1 MRPHDEAV
9 WRRLRGRAWSEG
21 ARAPEWPAGVH
32 ALSDEGLRLLGL
44 DGKGQLYWDG
54 KPLEVR
60 RRPGLTWRQKLV
72 AGAVTA
78 AAIAGGVNGT
88 VQAVSAGTEYG
99 CKHGWWT
106 AGCAPRTIEAAPD
119 GRR

>member
-1 MRPHDEAV
+1 MRPHDEAA
-9 WRRLRGRAWSEG
+9 RG
-21 ARAPEWPAGVH
+21 
-32 ALSDEGLRLLGL
+32 
-44 DGKGQLYWDG
+44 
-54 KPLEVR
+54 
-60 RRPGLTWRQKLV
+60 RPGLTWRQKLV

-78 AAIAGGVNGT
+78 AAIAGGVNGI

-106 AGCAPRTIEAAPD
+106 AGCTPRTTEAAPD

>member
-1 MRPHDEAV
+1 MRPHDEAA
-9 WRRLRGRAWSEG
+9 WRRLRGRAWFEG

-32 ALSDEGLRLLGL
+32 ALSDEGLQLLGL
-44 DGKGQLYWDG
+44 DRKGQLYWDG

-60 RRPGLTWRQKLV
+60 RRFGLTWRQKL
-72 AGAVTA
+72 ATGAVTA
-78 AAIAGGVNGT
+78 AVIAGGLNGI

-106 AGCAPRTIEAAPD
+106 AGCAPRASEAVLD
-119 GRR
+119 HRR

>member
-1 MRPHDEAV
+1 MRPHDEAA

-21 ARAPEWPAGVH
+21 DRAPEWPDGVH
-32 ALSDEGLRLLGL
+32 ALSDEGLLLLGL

-60 RRPGLTWRQKLV
+60 RRPDFTWRQKLV

-78 AAIAGGVNGT
+78 AVIASGLNGI

-106 AGCAPRTIEAAPD
+106 QGCAPHAVSVAKP
-119 GRR
+119 